1 MAGRFLIVTWDGGGN
16 VQPAIGLGRLL
27 AARGHAV
34 RILGQRHLRRRV
46 EAAGCAFRS
55 LPPQLEWDRAKGRAW
70 EDKTQADY
78 RHTLFAGMPVVDGM
92 LAELDRE
99 PADVLIVDAFL
110 RTGLC
115 AAERSGLPTAALLHV
130 RYGAFPPT
138 DNPNAWTWDV
148 EDVNQVREHLGLT
161 PIVPGEEL
169 MRHALLRRCD
179 RALAVIPR
187 EFENFSG
194 PLPANLHYVGPIFE
208 VADGAWPKDLPRP
221 PAGVPLVVVGFST
234 TYMYHENLFERILTA
249 LVPLEVHVMAT
260 LGGGLDPHDVSVP
273 AGVSVHQYI
282 PHPAVFPYASLVV
295 SHAGMGTVMATFAAG
310 VPILCIPLGRDQHGN
325 AERVAALGAG
335 RTLSA
340 DASVEEIRAAA
351 ADVLRAEAIRAA
363 ARRLAEV
370 VAGYGQ
376 GRRAVAELEALLRP
390 APSAPAAA
398 HADLHESP
406 AP

>member
-46 EAAGCAFRS
+46 ESAGCAFRS

-78 RHTLFAGMPVVDGM
+78 RQTLFAGMPVVDGM

-130 RYGAFPPT
+130 RYGFLPRVG
-138 DNPNAWTWDV
+138 DVTWDV
-148 EDVNQVREHLGLT
+148 DPVNHVRQRLGLA
-161 PIVPGEEL
+161 PVALEDAL
-169 MRHALLRRCD
+169 LRHTLLRRCD

-187 EFENFSG
+187 EFEDFGG
-194 PLPANLHYVGPIFE
+194 PLPANLYYVGPIFE
-208 VADGAWPKDLPRP
+208 ADDGAWPQDLPRP
-221 PAGVPLVVVGFST
+221 PASVPLVVVGFST

-273 AGVSVHQYI
+273 TGVSVHQYI

-351 ADVLRAEAIRAA
+351 VDVLRAEATRAG

-398 HADLHESP
+398 HADLHEDP
-406 AP
+406 AS